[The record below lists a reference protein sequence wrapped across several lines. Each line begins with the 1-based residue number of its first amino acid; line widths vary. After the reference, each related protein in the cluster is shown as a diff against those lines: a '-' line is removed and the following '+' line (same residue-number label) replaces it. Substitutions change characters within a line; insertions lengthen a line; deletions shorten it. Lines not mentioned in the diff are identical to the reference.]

1 MSTEWEEKGTVQV
14 REEQRRIDEKVRSC
28 EVAREIDPFP
38 LLVE

>member
-1 MSTEWEEKGTVQV
+1 MGAEWEEKGTVLYCK
-14 REEQRRIDEKVRSC
+14 EGTDEKVRSC